1 MLCIS
6 SSTHIF
12 CDDRSR
18 VAPSQTVYFHKQL
31 VYLTVLD
38 PIQYKYQ
45 RSFFFFLN
53 YSIKCCTHILA
64 CSSYDLIRNMMLRLV
79 CQSRPTGAAHLVR
92 KKNTAWLHYLE
103 SYQKGAA
110 KANSNEPYCRRP
122 PSFCI
127 ILNDSSMK
135 KNPKHAYLPT
145 EESRQRRG
153 GGVTVLNPYKSTR
166 FHCVTKQPVVSRIQS
181 PIYRWS

>member
-1 MLCIS
+1 MTTGVERLL
-6 SSTHIF
+6 
-12 CDDRSR
+12 
-18 VAPSQTVYFHKQL
+18 HKQYIFTNSVSNCFGL
-31 VYLTVLD
+31 GPVQI
-38 PIQYKYQ
+38 PKI
-45 RSFFFFLN
+45 FFLN
-53 YSIKCCTHILA
+53 YSIKCQHTHILA
-64 CSSYDLIRNMMLRLV
+64 CSSYDLIRNMMLTLV

-92 KKNTAWLHYLE
+92 KKHSVASFSWNPTKRGQPKQTLMSLI
-103 SYQKGAA
+103 GA
-110 KANSNEPYCRRP
+110 
-122 PSFCI
+122 SFCI